1 TRHPG
6 HGHDAVAADAR
17 QQREDLRGPDKDR
30 PLVPHGGQPLVRGDR
45 LVGRGGVLPDP
56 VPVPVPVAPG
66 RAPVPPPGP
75 LLATRRAWIPRVI
88 SAPRVG
94 RRMPSRPRLP
104 APRVPPVLPRPVL
117 GRTVLG
123 LTARLGRPV
132 GRRLLPSVLA
142 RPLRTFPRVL

>member
-75 LLATRRAWIPRVI
+75 LRATRRA
-88 SAPRVG
+88 
-94 RRMPSRPRLP
+94 
-104 APRVPPVLPRPVL
+104 RVPPVLPRPVL
-117 GRTVLG
+117 RVLPVLG
-123 LTARLGRPV
+123 LPVLGPPVLGPPV
-132 GRRLLPSVLA
+132 GRLLPPSVLA
-142 RPLRTFPRVL
+142 RPRRPVPRVLLLA